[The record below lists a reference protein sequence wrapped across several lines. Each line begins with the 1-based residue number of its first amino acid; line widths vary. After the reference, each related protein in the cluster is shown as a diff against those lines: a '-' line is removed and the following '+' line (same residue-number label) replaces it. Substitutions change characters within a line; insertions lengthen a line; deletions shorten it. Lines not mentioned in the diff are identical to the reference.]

1 MKKRNYYLV
10 KYKNVKQI
18 MSGLEISLL
27 QTSGCEI
34 KIIKRLT
41 KKEIEDEN
49 KKHRNNIFN

>member
-49 KKHRNNIFN
+49 KKHRNNILN